1 MLEPATLCPQASW
14 GVLNPQQL
22 GMTPQH
28 RRLSASTNPNYPGSD
43 GGNSPGRHASPKPGA
58 GIHTSPGRGTTSG
71 RAIHS
76 NDASSTPRRDRV
88 SSGSVSSEEGT
99 PGSFDTFLAR
109 FGFGLPRGAGAS
121 PGVPSNVPFST
132 PNRSKAPASKAP
144 PSGCSGYFE
153 YPSGGARGGGTAR
166 GALRGAAGV
175 AAAAGSPAAERGA
188 REAGA
193 GGTAGTAA
201 AAAAADA
208 GDAGDG
214 DGGSA
219 ADELGRRMERL
230 RVMVLGWVNRDG

>member
-1 MLEPATLCPQASW
+1 M
-14 GVLNPQQL
+14 LNPQQL

-28 RRLSASTNPNYPGSD
+28 CRLSASHYPGSDGGTNPNYPGSD
-43 GGNSPGRHASPKPGA
+43 GGNSPGR
-58 GIHTSPGRGTTSG
+58 ITTPGRT
-71 RAIHS
+71 IHG
-76 NDASSTPRRDRV
+76 NDTSSTPRRDR
-88 SSGSVSSEEGT
+88 SVSSSARRDGRDVEGAGGVAANTGGEGT
-99 PGSFDTFLAR
+99 PGSPGGLDTFLAR

-132 PNRSKAPASKAP
+132 PNQSKAPASKAP

-175 AAAAGSPAAERGA
+175 AAAAGSPAAERDA

-201 AAAAADA
+201 AAAAGDA